1 MKVQTAALVLLLVSG
16 LGATTVASAGA
27 TGSAADPSRLVL
39 ARADFPSTATY
50 SWGRMPASFAGGLA
64 ALGVKAKGAFY
75 AAQFPKGSPRYQSVQ
90 GMVVTTGSA
99 AQARTAYSTFKTQM
113 RRGSMS
119 VLNFP
124 AQGDEQIALF
134 QSPRLGSKVQLLV
147 RRNRV
152 VWQLEVA
159 GEGLLVLS
167 KAKLVAELEKY
178 AAKQKRRVGV
188 G

>member
-1 MKVQTAALVLLLVSG
+1 MKSLTAVLVFALASA
-16 LGATTVASAGA
+16 LGATAPAA
-27 TGSAADPSRLVL
+27 PAASAADPSRLVL
-39 ARADFPSTATY
+39 ARTDFPSSTTY
-50 SWGRMPASFAGGLA
+50 TWGRMPASFTQGLA
-64 ALGVKAKGAFY
+64 ALRVQAKGAFY
-75 AAQFPKGSPRYQSVQ
+75 SAQFPRNSPRYESVF

-99 AQARTAYSTFKTQM
+99 AQARVAYSAFKTEM

-119 VLNFP
+119 VFSVP
-124 AQGDEQIALF
+124 DQGDEQVALF

-167 KAKLVAELEKY
+167 KAALVAELKKY
-178 AAKQKRRVGV
+178 AAKQKRRVGS

>member
-1 MKVQTAALVLLLVSG
+1 MKSLTAALVLAL
-16 LGATTVASAGA
+16 ASALAAAASSWGG
-27 TGSAADPSRLVL
+27 TSAADPSRLVL

-64 ALGVKAKGAFY
+64 ALGVKAKGAYY
-75 AAQFPKGSPRYQSVQ
+75 AAQFPRNSPRYRSVQ

-99 AQARTAYSTFKTQM
+99 AQARAAYSAFKTEM

-119 VLNFP
+119 VLSFP
-124 AQGDEQIALF
+124 AQGQEQIALF
-134 QSPRLGSKVQLLV
+134 QSPKLGSKVQLLV
-147 RRNRV
+147 RRNTV

-167 KAKLVAELEKY
+167 KAQLVAELKTY
-178 AAKQKRRVGV
+178 AAKQKRRVGA

>member
-27 TGSAADPSRLVL
+27 TGSAADPARLVL
-39 ARADFPSTATY
+39 ARTDFPSSTTY
-50 SWGRMPASFAGGLA
+50 TWGRMPASFTQGLA
-64 ALGVKAKGAFY
+64 ALRVQAKGAFFS
-75 AAQFPKGSPRYQSVQ
+75 AQFPKNSPRYESVI

-99 AQARTAYSTFKTQM
+99 TQARTAYSTFKTQM
-113 RRGSMS
+113 RRGSVS
-119 VLNFP
+119 VFNFP

-147 RRNRV
+147 RRSRV
-152 VWQLEVA
+152 VWQLDVA

-178 AAKQKRRVGV
+178 AAKQKRRVGA